1 MDSWESLLD
10 SVWQSWTESVTICP
24 GIGRPRP
31 YWGRWESV
39 ARCPVLSRSGNHVFI
54 LLMQHLRQWILLSWL
69 SFCFFFPFNKLPIRF
84 FFNWSSQPNIY
95 GRNDYDDIMCTTVE
109 LSYVLT
115 FNCLSNRS
123 DNFYL
128 FGLGPSFSVEIFN
141 RRMNHPPIIN
151 RIGVIVG
158 LMSWRHSLALR

>member
-1 MDSWESLLD
+1 MFDRAGQRVWPSVQESADQDLTGGAGSLWRA
-10 SVWQSWTESVTICP
+10 VQYCP
-24 GIGRPRP
+24 DL
-31 YWGRWESV
+31 
-39 ARCPVLSRSGNHVFI
+39 ATTC
-54 LLMQHLRQWILLSWL
+54 
-69 SFCFFFPFNKLPIRF
+69 SFCWCNTSVSGFCWVGFLFVFFFPFNKLPIRF